1 VLIINTFLLKLNLA
15 LLATF
20 DLTISIF
27 RYWLIL
33 NDALAYMRNAN
44 ITAEDSTIVL
54 TKGDDDPKIRKDSK
68 NKVRLSV

>member
-1 VLIINTFLLKLNLA
+1 MIECVDHQHISAETQPCIACNL
-15 LLATF
+15 
-20 DLTISIF
+20 SIF